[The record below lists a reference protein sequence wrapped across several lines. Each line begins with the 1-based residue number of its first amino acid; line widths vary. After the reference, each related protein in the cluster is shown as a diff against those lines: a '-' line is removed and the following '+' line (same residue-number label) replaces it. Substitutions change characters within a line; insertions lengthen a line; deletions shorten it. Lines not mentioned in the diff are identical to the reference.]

1 MNVEEIIINL
11 KLLSQVEK
19 GQKIITKDTYLNIE
33 TRTVV
38 PECIRRW
45 KRQDNRNETIKT
57 INRVINEA
65 LSVRNRE
72 PRIKL
77 YLRKAKQGIINLK
90 DTYSMCHQTCARL
103 DTILDKIMAVDSDEL
118 PVDGVYTEPDVHK
131 TGRIA

>member
-1 MNVEEIIINL
+1 MDIEEIIINL
-11 KLLSQVEK
+11 KLLEQVEK
-19 GQKIITKDTYLNIE
+19 GQKLITRDAYLNIE
-33 TRTVV
+33 PTTFI

-65 LSVRNRE
+65 LGVRTRE

-103 DTILDKIMAVDSDEL
+103 DTILDKITVVDSAEL
-118 PVDGVYTEPDVHK
+118 PVDGVYTEVDVHK
-131 TGRIA
+131 TGRIS